1 MALLRRARRLRGT
14 AGLRTE
20 PENHQRARRAGA
32 RSRSPDRPRIRR
44 LPQEKLD
51 PPSKL
56 SALIERSIFTMPN
69 PYLLLTD
76 FSGPTIYG
84 WAVWAIE
91 GWLAGYQA
99 SFDTAK
105 PKLSQ
110 NNFALGYKAADVQL
124 HTHVSDNTEP
134 GGAIY
139 QKVNKKTETSI
150 NLAWTAGRN
159 NTCSG
164 ISAKYQLDCRTSL
177 SAEVNSA
184 SLIGLGYPQTLRP
197 GVKLTLSALICGK
210 NFNAGGHKVGL

>member
-1 MALLRRARRLRGT
+1 MRAEQWNQRQRGSDILGKKKT
-14 AGLRTE
+14 
-20 PENHQRARRAGA
+20 
-32 RSRSPDRPRIRR
+32 
-44 LPQEKLD
+44 
-51 PPSKL
+51 PPTS
-56 SALIERSIFTMPN
+56 SNIYN
-69 PYLLLTD
+69 

-105 PKLSQ
+105 SKLSQ
-110 NNFALGYKAADVQL
+110 NNFALGYKAADFQL
-124 HTHVSDNTEP
+124 HTHMSDSTES

-177 SAEVNSA
+177 PAEVNNA

-210 NFNAGGHKVGL
+210 NFNAGGHKVGLGFELQA